1 MPLHGS
7 AAWSGT
13 VTCTLDAVLTWK
25 GCGVVRTRPVVQIK
39 RYAYYEEITYTDGKA
54 ARNALQQ
61 QAGEENNR
69 ARVLP
74 AVAKAALGAGIAML
88 PLVVA
93 RFAGAGARR
102 ALGGGGRRWPELP
115 SGR

>member
-1 MPLHGS
+1 
-7 AAWSGT
+7 
-13 VTCTLDAVLTWK
+13 
-25 GCGVVRTRPVVQIK
+25 VVRTRPVVQIK

-54 ARNALQQ
+54 ARKALQQ
-61 QAGEENNR
+61 QAGEEGGR
-69 ARVLP
+69 GRVLP
-74 AVAKAALGAGIAML
+74 AVAKAALGAGIAVL

-93 RFAGAGARR
+93 RLAGAGARR